1 MKDLDSVLQD
11 LVTKYD
17 NQTDTG
23 ADNEQDDSVSEVKE
37 VENEETQP
45 IQSDTESSSGQ
56 DKDDAVNE
64 LRTIA
69 EDASGGDDKD
79 SDSDVSDSEDEDT
92 DSDSESEDDPTEGD
106 VEFDI
111 GDNDDEGIVEG
122 DDSSDSED
130 DGGDTS
136 EEFDDDAGEDDT
148 DSSEGGSES
157 SDNEEGDSGD
167 SSEAEEGSGEEDTG
181 NEESS
186 EEGSEESDDED
197 EFEEDSEE
205 GSEVEGLSDPVPDE
219 ESEDNESESD
229 EADEESDPVFDSEG
243 TLQEV
248 HHAQASVDSSD
259 KVEEAVSIIK
269 ESQAI
274 SDRLG
279 ELAELITSKH
289 GVGEESSTE
298 EEKEEVES
306 EESMTSLEAFAIK
319 TLVTQAS
326 KLLNV
331 SVEEIKEDPY
341 RIASVRCLEELRES
355 IKDTLSRVGDSRI
368 KLSAKITSLKDH
380 INHLP
385 EEGKDQSVTLSGD
398 QVANLTIQGSLNLEH
413 LLFAAIYQTTTNELV
428 SWIQGA
434 LAKYLQAFAKGQTG
448 LINPFKPST
457 VSENKEIADRVN
469 KDYQL
474 ASDCVSSVLPGNKVI
489 ATIKGKDEQS
499 PIVKMVSLVTP
510 EKTANELVINNPDK
524 RLLLSLLKEIEIMA
538 DTVKR
543 GAEVIKTLETGLGS
557 LENWV
562 TDADDEEI
570 RLIKLDHILP
580 LAYSPALSLY
590 SHSLTYTWSLVLV
603 LEEILKQL
611 NVE

>member
-23 ADNEQDDSVSEVKE
+23 ADNEQDDSESEVKE

-79 SDSDVSDSEDEDT
+79 SDSDVSESEGDDT

-111 GDNDDEGIVEG
+111 GDNDDEGITEG
-122 DDSSDSED
+122 DDSTDSED

-136 EEFDDDAGEDDT
+136 EEFDDGDGEEDS
-148 DSSEGGSES
+148 DSSEGDSES
-157 SDNEEGDSGD
+157 SDSEEGDDED

-181 NEESS
+181 S
-186 EEGSEESDDED
+186 EEGGEESDEED

-205 GSEVEGLSDPVPDE
+205 DSEVEGLSDPVPDE
-219 ESEDNESESD
+219 ESEDSEGDSD
-229 EADEESDPVFDSEG
+229 EGDEESDPVFDSEG

-289 GVGEESSTE
+289 GVGEGSNTE

-355 IKDTLSRVGDSRI
+355 IKDTLNRVGDSRI

-398 QVANLTIQGSLNLEH
+398 QVANLTIHGSLNLEH

-489 ATIKGKDEQS
+489 ATIEGKDEQS
-499 PIVKMVSLVTP
+499 PIVKMVSLVTA

-562 TDADDEEI
+562 ADADDEEI